1 MSKGVEVAADM
12 PLGERWSLL
21 ANWTHNDAEDST
33 NEQRLRRPKNLGNL
47 GLWFRGA
54 DERFSFMAN
63 YRLSKDS
70 IDIGGVALDDYEVLD
85 LSGNYAFGGG
95 FELFGRVENATDED
109 YQEILGHNTAGRSA
123 YLGARMQF

>member
-1 MSKGVEVAADM
+1 
-12 PLGERWSLL
+12 
-21 ANWTHNDAEDST
+21 
-33 NEQRLRRPKNLGNL
+33 
-47 GLWFRGA
+47 
-54 DERFSFMAN
+54 MAN

-109 YQEILGHNTAGRSA
+109 YQEILGHNTAA
-123 YLGARMQF
+123 ALGLPRCSHAVLSRRR